1 HCAACYRYSKV
12 LLKQNEMLKQALEVP
27 VPEGLSDKIIFNQ
40 HLEKSYK
47 LKKWVAAA
55 CVALLFFSYISLVP
69 KTKNHDWALISAQ
82 HVAAEEETLALNN
95 SLVENDL
102 KTALLEWGLTLKS
115 SLGAITYLDYCS
127 MPNGKGLHIVFKRN
141 DSQRFSVIISP
152 KNTSSVE
159 SNAIYGDYHSSS
171 VISGKQLI
179 SVVTNHPNQLEGYKS
194 LISENIISVN

>member
-1 HCAACYRYSKV
+1 MNHAELTCIDIRRVLYENPEFTNSDVNQHLQHCAACYRYSKV

-102 KTALLEWGLTLKS
+102 KILDCLS
-115 SLGAITYLDYCS
+115 GA
-127 MPNGKGLHIVFKRN
+127 
-141 DSQRFSVIISP
+141 
-152 KNTSSVE
+152 
-159 SNAIYGDYHSSS
+159 
-171 VISGKQLI
+171 
-179 SVVTNHPNQLEGYKS
+179 
-194 LISENIISVN
+194 